1 MSVVFSLAEALNI
14 AWGVWADEVHVSVR
28 DRLNDAMWRRSAAG
42 HVAQRHEGLVK
53 ASKAGW
59 RKLIGH
65 PDFLRFALTPD
76 PDRAN
81 DELVQLVD
89 EAFGDIDADLLARM
103 AGELVSACTVAAER
117 QSPALLR
124 LVNARLEQMSDD
136 QRRQIQLIREVSDHI
151 SVVQSQLDA
160 RSELVSARLRPHVDY
175 VETPTREASGAHRVD
190 VIVGFQNT
198 RR

>member
-1 MSVVFSLAEALNI
+1 
-14 AWGVWADEVHVSVR
+14 
-28 DRLNDAMWRRSAAG
+28 
-42 HVAQRHEGLVK
+42 
-53 ASKAGW
+53 
-59 RKLIGH
+59 
-65 PDFLRFALTPD
+65 
-76 PDRAN
+76 
-81 DELVQLVD
+81 
-89 EAFGDIDADLLARM
+89 
-103 AGELVSACTVAAER
+103 
-117 QSPALLR
+117 
-124 LVNARLEQMSDD
+124 MSDD